1 MKSTSACPL
10 STCGFRL
17 GSGSQLAMTASKNW
31 SVSSSFGIGGAEGSG
46 REVFEIQKMMCSMQ
60 IISCIADSNS
70 KFLSMG
76 FFKVFVILRI
86 NDKGPNQNYCASLKS

>member
-31 SVSSSFGIGGAEGSG
+31 RVSSSFGIGGAEGSG
-46 REVFEIQKMMCSMQ
+46 REVFGIQKM
-60 IISCIADSNS
+60 CILSYIAGSNS
-70 KFLSMG
+70 
-76 FFKVFVILRI
+76 I
-86 NDKGPNQNYCASLKS
+86 SLA

>member
-1 MKSTSACPL
+1 MNVKTVLCKVPYTPMKSTSACPL

-46 REVFEIQKMMCSMQ
+46 REVFEIQKMMCV
-60 IISCIADSNS
+60 
-70 KFLSMG
+70 L
-76 FFKVFVILRI
+76 
-86 NDKGPNQNYCASLKS
+86 